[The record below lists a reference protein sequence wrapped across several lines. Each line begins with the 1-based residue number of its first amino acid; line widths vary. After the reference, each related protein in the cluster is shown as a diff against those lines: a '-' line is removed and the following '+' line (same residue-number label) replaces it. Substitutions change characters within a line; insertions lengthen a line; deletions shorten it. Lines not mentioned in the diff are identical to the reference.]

1 MFSTLRLPSFV
12 LLPFFLFLFSPPVH
26 AAPSDRPNVVFV
38 LVDDMGWT
46 DVGCF
51 GSKYYETP
59 NIDRLAAQ
67 GMRFTDA
74 YAACT
79 VCSPSRAAILTGQY
93 PARLHITDWI
103 AGHKRPFAKLS
114 VPDWIM
120 QLSSDTPNVAK
131 ALKAAGYATASIGKW
146 HLGPESC
153 WPDKQGFD
161 LNVAGCDKGQPPSYF
176 SPYRI
181 PTLTD
186 GPAGEF
192 LSDRLTAEA
201 LMFIESN
208 KDKPFF
214 LYLPH
219 YAVHTPLMAKKA
231 VIEKYKSKTDP
242 RAAHTNPTYAA
253 LVESVDDSVGRLL
266 QKLDD
271 LKLSER
277 TIIVFTSDN
286 GGLTLGKVTSNV
298 PLRAGKGSAYE
309 GGVRVPLIVKW
320 PGVTKPGSVDHT
332 PVIGVDFCPTLLAMV
347 GLPSPSAPI
356 DGESLVPLLKQAGA
370 LSRSAIYWHYPHYH
384 PGGATPYGAI
394 REGDFRL
401 VEFFEDNRVELYNL
415 KDDIGETQ
423 NLAAT
428 MPDKAAA
435 LRQQLHDWRVRVGA
449 QMPTAN
455 PAFDP
460 AKDQAKRK
468 K

>member
-1 MFSTLRLPSFV
+1 MKHTFLRPVSCV
-12 LLPFFLFLFSPPVH
+12 LLT
-26 AAPSDRPNVVFV
+26 AAIAIAEPAPKPNIVFV
-38 LVDDMGWT
+38 LTDDMGWT
-46 DVGCF
+46 DLGCF
-51 GSKYYETP
+51 GSTYYETP
-59 NIDRLAAQ
+59 NIDRLASQ

-74 YAACT
+74 YSACT
-79 VCSPSRAAILTGQY
+79 VCSPTRASIMTGQY

-114 VPDWIM
+114 VPDWTL
-120 QLSSDTPNVAK
+120 QLSPDIPNVAK

-146 HLGPESC
+146 HLGPEAC

-176 SPYRI
+176 SPYKI

-201 LMFIESN
+201 LKFIESN

-219 YAVHTPLMAKKA
+219 YAVHTPLMAKKE
-231 VIEKYKSKTDP
+231 VIAKYKAKADA
-242 RAAHTNPTYAA
+242 REAHTNPTYAA

-271 LKLSER
+271 LKLSES
-277 TIIVFTSDN
+277 TIVVFTSDN
-286 GGLTLGKVTSNV
+286 GGLTLNKVTSNV

-320 PGVTKPGSVDHT
+320 PGVTKPGSVCHA
-332 PVIGVDFCPTLLAMV
+332 PVISADYFPTLLAIA
-347 GLPSPSAPI
+347 GASAPATHTV
-356 DGESLVPLLKQAGA
+356 DGESLVPLLRQTGA
-370 LSRSAIYWHYPHYH
+370 LTRDAIYWHYPHYH

-401 VEFFEDNRVELYNL
+401 VEFYEDNRVELYNL
-415 KDDIGETQ
+415 KVDIGETQ
-423 NLAAT
+423 DLAAK

-435 LRQQLHDWRVRVGA
+435 LRQKLHDWRQRVGA
-449 QMPTAN
+449 QMPTPN
-455 PAFDP
+455 PASDLD
-460 AKDQAKRK
+460 KDQPKKKRQ
-468 K
+468 